1 MKRNDLI
8 NLVAALSLALP
19 PLLGTL
25 AAEQFEDTPAAL
37 EEATVHA
44 FGDRDKTCLAWTDS
58 CRSCQRAENGD
69 AVCSNIGIACQPKAI
84 VCTRSEEP
92 PKPAAAPKQDGAPK

>member
-1 MKRNDLI
+1 MKRPDVI
-8 NLVAALSLALP
+8 NIIAVLSLVLP

-25 AAEQFEDTPAAL
+25 AAEQAADTSTAL

-58 CRSCQRAENGD
+58 CRSCQRAESGD
-69 AVCSNIGIACQPKAI
+69 AVCSNIGIACQPKPI
-84 VCTRSEEP
+84 VCTRRPEP
-92 PKPAAAPKQDGAPK
+92 VPKQEGAP

>member
-1 MKRNDLI
+1 MKRLDVI
-8 NLVAALSLALP
+8 NIVAALSLVLP

-25 AAEQFEDTPAAL
+25 AAEQFADGPDAL

-44 FGDRDKTCLAWTDS
+44 FGDRDKTCLAWTDA

-69 AVCSNIGIACQPKAI
+69 PVCSNIGIACQPEPI
-84 VCTRSEEP
+84 VCTRRPE
-92 PKPAAAPKQDGAPK
+92 AAPKQEGAPK